1 MLGVPFAI
9 ADATTLTEAG
19 YDVDIQI
26 CGSGLDMGAACASA
40 SRTGAF
46 GLIRLVREQIVAQA
60 DALAADID
68 PGANDHALHFVLM
81 LAAKAANQILFVFPE
96 LLFAIAVF
104 PYPR

>member
-1 MLGVPFAI
+1 
-9 ADATTLTEAG
+9 
-19 YDVDIQI
+19 
-26 CGSGLDMGAACASA
+26 MGAVCVAA

-81 LAAKAANQILFVFPE
+81 LAAKAANQILFVFAGIVICHSCFSLSWIDYSGLPVGND
-96 LLFAIAVF
+96 LIDQAVF
-104 PYPR
+104 LACCAVR

>member
-1 MLGVPFAI
+1 
-9 ADATTLTEAG
+9 
-19 YDVDIQI
+19 
-26 CGSGLDMGAACASA
+26 MGAACAAA

-81 LAAKAANQILFVFPE
+81 LSLIHIFCRAVLRA
-96 LLFAIAVF
+96 LLFIL
-104 PYPR
+104 